1 MSILPIL
8 AYLTTLLAIIAWR
21 PAWGFRLTVL
31 RTGVL
36 VAVYALLIT
45 ELLGLGSLATRGWLA
60 AAWILPTLIAGAFL
74 WFFWSSGH
82 RLSRPS
88 SIGQISKPEI
98 ILWIGLGAILS
109 ITALVA
115 WIAPPQTWDSLNYHM
130 PRVAQWAQAGSLN
143 HFATGIEV
151 QNSRTAAAE
160 ILMLQ
165 TYVLAQG
172 DRWVNFV
179 QWFAMLGSLMGS
191 SLIAR
196 QLGAQRLG
204 QLAAV
209 IFTATLPMG
218 IIQASSTTTDY
229 VAALWVV
236 IVFSETLE
244 LRERDFPRASPIFLA
259 LSAGLGIATKPTT
272 VPALLPIGIYAGYLL
287 YRQTDLARTVAWGVV
302 AIGLVMVLN
311 GGQMLRNVKTFGSVL
326 NPKQVAIH
334 ANELRSPRG
343 VASNVLR
350 LAGLHA
356 GTLSPHVN
364 KVLALGVQEIHSL
377 IGLDVNDPRTTAHG
391 VFKVA
396 APTTNEDRA
405 GNPLHAYV
413 LVSLVTFAA
422 WKRPAGL
429 SSLAAYGL
437 VLIASVIVLGYMFKW
452 QIFATRY
459 HLMFFVLAAP
469 IAGLLMERLLSSFW
483 VGILLLFM
491 MLAALPWLFQIN
503 SPPLITA
510 SSEPYVD
517 SILVEH
523 REVLYLANGPHL
535 LDSYLEI
542 TGRIRR
548 ADCNRVGF
556 LLSGSAAE
564 YPLWAFLGAP
574 ADGLQIEWIVSG
586 TPSEKYED
594 PAFSPC
600 AVICEGCPAD
610 WVVIRSLPLIYEVGE
625 LKLFLEQNPDPA

>member
-8 AYLTTLLAIIAWR
+8 AYLTTLLAIMAWQ
-21 PAWGFRLTVL
+21 PAWGFRRTAL
-31 RTGVL
+31 RSAVL

-45 ELLGLGSLATRGWLA
+45 ELLGLASLITRGWLA
-60 AAWILPTLIAGAFL
+60 VAWLLLILVAATTLAVL
-74 WFFWSSGH
+74 
-82 RLSRPS
+82 LSRGRRPS
-88 SIGQISKPEI
+88 RPKFIGQFSNPEI
-98 ILWIGLGAILS
+98 ILWIGLGVILS
-109 ITALVA
+109 LTALVA
-115 WIAPPQTWDSLNYHM
+115 WVAPPQTWDSLNYHM
-130 PRVAQWAQAGSLN
+130 PRVAQWAQARSLN

-160 ILMLQ
+160 ILMVQ

-179 QWFAMLGSLMGS
+179 QWFAMFGSLVGS
-191 SLIAR
+191 SLIAK
-196 QLGAQRLG
+196 QLGARRLG

-209 IFTATLPMG
+209 IFAASLPMG
-218 IIQASSTTTDY
+218 IIQASSTMTDY

-236 IVFSETLE
+236 IAVSETLE
-244 LRERDFPRASPIFLA
+244 FREMDFPRASPIFLA

-287 YRQTDLARTVAWGVV
+287 YRQSGLARTVTWGAV

-311 GGQMLRNVKTFGSVL
+311 GGQMLRNVKTYGSVL
-326 NPKQVAIH
+326 NPKQVALH

-343 VASNVLR
+343 VASNLLR
-350 LAGLHA
+350 HAGLHA
-356 GTLSPHVN
+356 GTLSPHMN

-377 IGLDVNDPRTTAHG
+377 LGLDVNDPRTTAHG

-413 LVSLVTFAA
+413 LVGLIALAA
-422 WKRPAGL
+422 WKRPSGL
-429 SSLAAYGL
+429 STLVSYGL
-437 VLIASVIVLGYMFKW
+437 VLIASLILLSYMFKW

-469 IAGLLMERLLSSFW
+469 IAGLLMERLLSGRW
-483 VGILLLFM
+483 VTILLLLM
-491 MLAALPWLFQIN
+491 MLASLPWLFQIN
-503 SPPLITA
+503 SRPLITV

-517 SILVEH
+517 SILVEP

-535 LDSYLEI
+535 LDPYIEI

-548 ADCNRVGF
+548 ADCDRVGL
-556 LLSGSAAE
+556 LLSGNAAE
-564 YPLWAFLGAP
+564 YPIWAFLNAP
-574 ADGLQIEWIVSG
+574 AGGLQIEWIVSG

-594 PAFSPC
+594 PTFSPC
-600 AVICEGCPAD
+600 AVICGGCPAD
-610 WVVIRSLPLIYEVGE
+610 WTVIRSLPLDYEMGQ
-625 LKLFLEQNPDPA
+625 LLLFLDQNPGSS